1 MPRREDAEMPLLTEA
16 AARTVA
22 PAGCA
27 PGGIQSLPVRGSAH
41 SQGLQA
47 RGCRQ
52 GTVQPGVCTFRP
64 PGRAIHSQGEQ
75 KTPLTSP
82 SFPNRLLSDFYTE
95 ILTETDFVLSAK
107 ESNLTA
113 KQGGKVMESG
123 A

>member
-1 MPRREDAEMPLLTEA
+1 MPRREDAELPLLTEA
-16 AARTVA
+16 AAHTVA

-27 PGGIQSLPVRGSAH
+27 PGGIQSPLVRGSAH
-41 SQGLQA
+41 GQGLQA
-47 RGCRQ
+47 GH
-52 GTVQPGVCTFRP
+52 GAAWLWKFRP
-64 PGRAIHSQGEQ
+64 RGRATHSQGEQ

-95 ILTETDFVLSAK
+95 ILTETDFVLSEK